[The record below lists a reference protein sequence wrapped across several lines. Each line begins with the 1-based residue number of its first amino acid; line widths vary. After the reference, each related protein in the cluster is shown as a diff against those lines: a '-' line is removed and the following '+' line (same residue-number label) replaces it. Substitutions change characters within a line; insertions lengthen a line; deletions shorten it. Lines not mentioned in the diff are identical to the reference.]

1 MLRNS
6 FKALTM
12 AGTSL
17 LLLACAGVDQ
27 RGSAAVEDKAAVA
40 AEVVVREIR
49 PVSAPVGVTIKE
61 DMAAGRLPHRT
72 FDRQR
77 EEEYEEEE
85 ERIRH
90 RHD

>member
-6 FKALTM
+6 FKALTV
-12 AGTSL
+12 ACTCVL
-17 LLLACAGVDQ
+17 LTACAGLEQ
-27 RGSAAVEDKAAVA
+27 RGGAPVEATAAGAAK
-40 AEVVVREIR
+40 VVVEEGAKTM

-61 DMAAGRLPHRT
+61 RLLPHRT